1 LVRIPRT
8 HQLTPVFNFS
18 LITYC
23 FNTRARVTP
32 MTAIN
37 TTPYANL
44 NPDTI
49 LEALE
54 SVDLAPNGGLLALN
68 SYENRVYQA
77 ELDDGTFVV
86 VKFYRP
92 NRWSAAAIEE
102 EHKFTFEL
110 LEAEISVVAP
120 LQIASAS
127 LFEYAGFQFAVY
139 PRQGGH
145 PPNLENEDDLEVL
158 ARTIGR
164 MHAVGAQATFSH
176 RAALTTERLGT
187 SSRTYLLDNQFV
199 PLDLENAYATLTTH
213 LLDRITPIM
222 QGLPNIRI
230 HGDCHMGNV
239 LWRSDTPH
247 FVDFDDC
254 VMGPP
259 IQDLWMLLSGER
271 SDQTLQLN
279 LILDAYTTF
288 FDFDSSTLGAIE
300 ALRTLRIMHHAAW
313 IARRWQDPAFPQAFP
328 WFESPRFWSDHLL
341 ELREQLA
348 LLDEP
353 PLTYF

>member
-1 LVRIPRT
+1 MPAAET
-8 HQLTPVFNFS
+8 N
-18 LITYC
+18 
-23 FNTRARVTP
+23 A
-32 MTAIN
+32 
-37 TTPYANL
+37 TPYDRL
-44 NPDTI
+44 SPELI

-54 SVDLAPNGGLLALN
+54 SIGLQPNGGLLALN

-77 ELDDGTFVV
+77 ELDDGGFVV
-86 VKFYRP
+86 AKFYRP
-92 NRWSAAAIEE
+92 ERGSDDAIRE
-102 EHKFTFEL
+102 EHNFTFEL
-110 LEAEISVVAP
+110 SDAEISVVAP
-120 LQIASAS
+120 MRIDAES
-127 LFEYAGFQFAVY
+127 LFEYETFRFAVY

-158 ARTIGR
+158 ARTIAR
-164 MHAVGAQATFSH
+164 LHAVGSAAGFEH
-176 RAALTTERLGT
+176 RPTLTCERLGT
-187 SSRTYLLDNQFV
+187 ESRHFLLEQQFV
-199 PLDLENAYATLTTH
+199 PLDIEPAYASVTEH
-213 LLDRITPIM
+213 LLARIEPLLAS
-222 QGLPNIRI
+222 LPSIRI

-239 LWRSDTPH
+239 LWREDTPH

-271 SDQTLQLN
+271 AEQTLQLN
-279 LILDAYTTF
+279 LILDAYNTF
-288 FDFDSSTLGAIE
+288 YDFNASTLGAIE

-313 IARRWQDPAFPQAFP
+313 IARRWHDPAFPAAFP

-341 ELREQLA
+341 ELREQQA